1 MNKHPDDYVFGLD
14 KDIQNKLKLKFD
26 QGKQDQ
32 AQAWIEEVT
41 GVKFTDDFQ
50 PFLKS
55 GITLCNLI
63 NIIKPKSVRKI
74 NKMKAPFMQRE
85 NIVNYLEACKAIGL
99 KDSDC
104 FVTQDLFEGSNLV
117 VVIDQIFSLGA
128 ISRNVDGFE
137 GPYLGVKFSD
147 ENKREFTQEQ
157 INKGKQFV
165 PLQSAGSIKVEK
177 SKGTDAIVMYG
188 KVGQEMGNSSS
199 EVSQQSMGSI
209 QVDKGKGTDHI
220 VRYGKVGQE
229 MGKSSGGV
237 SQQNSGSIQVDKGK
251 GTDAIV
257 KYGKVGQEMGKSSS
271 EVSQQNSGSI
281 EVEKQKKLDSVTRVH
296 N

>member
-14 KDIQNKLKLKFD
+14 KDIQEKMRAKFD

-41 GVKFTDDFQ
+41 GTKLSDGFQ
-50 PFLKS
+50 PSLKS
-55 GITLCNLI
+55 GVILCNLI

-85 NIVNYLEACKAIGL
+85 NIVKYLEACKAIGL
-99 KDSDC
+99 KESDC
-104 FVTQDLFEGSNLV
+104 FVTQDLFEGSNIIV
-117 VVIDQIFSLGA
+117 VMDQIFALGA
-128 ISRNVDGFE
+128 LSRKVEGFN

-147 ENKREFTQEQ
+147 ENKRTFDQET
-157 INKGKQFV
+157 INKGKCFV
-165 PLQSAGSIKVEK
+165 PLQSSGSVEVEK

-188 KVGQEMGNSSS
+188 KVGQEMGKSSS
-199 EVSQQSMGSI
+199 EVSQQNGGSI
-209 QVDKGKGTDHI
+209 EVDKGKGTDSI
-220 VRYGKVGQE
+220 VRYGKVGQD
-229 MGKSSGGV
+229 MGKSSG
-237 SQQNSGSIQVDKGK
+237 
-251 GTDAIV
+251 
-257 KYGKVGQEMGKSSS
+257 

-281 EVEKQKKLDSVTRVH
+281 EVGRQKKLDMVTRGQ